1 MVTVLKPETSKIT
14 TKKVGVDKKKRRTK
28 SGPTT
33 KNDKTTTK
41 KVGPDKK
48 NIQKQN
54 KTQCFDP
61 LERRGIVDLGGV
73 ATGDGVQ
80 LVLKR

>member
-1 MVTVLKPETSKIT
+1 MVTVLKPETLKIT
-14 TKKVGVDKKKRRTK
+14 TKKLG
-28 SGPTT
+28 
-33 KNDKTTTK
+33 K
-41 KVGPDKK
+41 KVGPTEKVEPEKMKK
-48 NIQKQN
+48 IIP
-54 KTQCFDP
+54 CFDP

>member
-1 MVTVLKPETSKIT
+1 MVTILKPETSKIT
-14 TKKVGVDKKKRRTK
+14 TKTVLKLETSKITTKK
-28 SGPTT
+28 SGPT
-33 KNDKTTTK
+33 K
-41 KVGPDKK
+41 KIGPEKMEK
-48 NIQKQN
+48 I
-54 KTQCFDP
+54 TSWFEP

>member
-1 MVTVLKPETSKIT
+1 MVTVLKPETLKIT
-14 TKKVGVDKKKRRTK
+14 TKRG
-28 SGPTT
+28 
-33 KNDKTTTK
+33 
-41 KVGPDKK
+41 GPDEKSRARPKK
-48 NIQKQN
+48 IGPEKME
-54 KTQCFDP
+54 KIIPCFDP

>member
-1 MVTVLKPETSKIT
+1 MHLIRFATPDRVVTVLKPEASKIT
-14 TKKVGVDKKKRRTK
+14 M
-28 SGPTT
+28 
-33 KNDKTTTK
+33 K

-48 NIQKQN
+48 IGPEKM
-54 KTQCFDP
+54 KILTPCFDP

-80 LVLKR
+80 LVLERSVIIKKPFWT

>member
-1 MVTVLKPETSKIT
+1 MPDRMVTVLKPETPKI
-14 TKKVGVDKKKRRTK
+14 
-28 SGPTT
+28 
-33 KNDKTTTK
+33 TTK

-48 NIQKQN
+48 NGTEKMKKI
-54 KTQCFDP
+54 TPCFDP

>member
-14 TKKVGVDKKKRRTK
+14 TKKVG
-28 SGPTT
+28 
-33 KNDKTTTK
+33 
-41 KVGPDKK
+41 PDKK
-48 NIQKQN
+48 NRARKN
-54 KTQCFDP
+54 EKNTPCFDP